1 MQDKRI
7 ADEQI
12 TASSEWKLT
21 FDPFNARLNQP
32 RETGKGG
39 GWCADIT
46 RDRDP
51 WIQVHIGIPTLVSG
65 IITQGRSGSGD
76 WVITFEVFY
85 GDDGLTWQYVMDSL
99 EPMVMMQCYCT
110 EKM

>member
-21 FDPFNARLNQP
+21 FDPFSARLNQP
-32 RETGKGG
+32 NEASKAGA
-39 GWCADIT
+39 WCADS

-51 WIQVHIGIPTLVSG
+51 WIQVRIGIPTLVSG
-65 IITQGRSGSGD
+65 IITQGRPGGVD
-76 WVITFEVFY
+76 WVIEYEVLY
-85 GDDGLTWQYVMDSL
+85 GDDDKTSQYVMDSL
-99 EPMVMMQCYCT
+99 EPMVMMPC
-110 EKM
+110 